1 MVKINEFLLIIQY
14 NYISLSE
21 LVCFASKKFRRLQRK
36 V

>member
-21 LVCFASKKFRRLQRK
+21 LDRNVMII
-36 V
+36 VN